1 METLENAESRSED
14 GRSKSRIS
22 AEKVGRDPPEADCA
36 ACKETP
42 EKRRAKRAYEVT
54 MLMRYDRY
62 YYETMTV
69 DAYSAA
75 HAIHQVIDW
84 LIDHTDTDWE
94 DFEFKAV
101 CEKKKWRR
109 R

>member
-1 METLENAESRSED
+1 MVPLERVESRSED
-14 GRSKSRIS
+14 GRCESRIS
-22 AEKVGRDPPEADCA
+22 PEAVGCD
-36 ACKETP
+36 P
-42 EKRRAKRAYEVT
+42 EKTDRAPYKEKSKTRRPKRAYEVT
-54 MLMRYDRY
+54 MLMRDERY

-75 HAIHQVIDW
+75 HAIKQVIDW

-101 CEKKKWRR
+101 CEKKKWRKR
-109 R
+109 